1 MKHSRPSVT
10 AAVARSTILAMG
22 LVVLTLGGFGTTVA
36 DSTPRIELTIK
47 DGRFIPEQLSAPA
60 GRKFRLVIRN
70 EGPGAEEFESVEL
83 NREKIIPAGQSAQIL
98 LGPLRPGTYPFFG
111 EFHPRTAKGRIVVE

>member
-1 MKHSRPSVT
+1 MTHSCLSVT
-10 AAVARSTILAMG
+10 AIARSTVLAMG
-22 LVVLTLGGFGTTVA
+22 LIVLTLGGFGTTVA
-36 DSTPRIELTIK
+36 DSIPRIEITIK